1 MQKHIRAIY
10 LNGVFHPLEEVDLE
24 EKSEVI
30 VTVESEEDQIGGEV
44 TATDPIEGISFASG
58 LGDLSQRFDDYRL
71 GDKK

>member
-1 MQKHIRAIY
+1 MSKEAQVMQKHIRAIY
-10 LNGVFHPLEEVDLE
+10 LNGVFHPLEEVDLK

-58 LGDLSQRFDDYRL
+58 LGDLSQR
-71 GDKK
+71 